1 MAQTRT
7 MTDSGSDPT
16 DPRKPDPDSGN
27 DPSSGQPTGWE
38 RPSPDSGSTAAGPS
52 SASSAPDWPTY
63 PPSGAESTRPLPPDQ
78 SYQQPYQQ
86 PYQPPYQPY
95 DPQSMPGYGSSSG
108 YPSADTPQ
116 SYPETP
122 APGAYGSNPYE
133 TTPYQGAYP
142 GYAAYGPAP
151 NHPQAVTAFVLGL
164 VGLVVCT
171 PVGIGGLVIGG
182 RVRKEID
189 AAPGQ
194 YSGRG
199 LATAGWVLGIIS
211 VVLLALAV
219 VFVIIGV
226 AAGAFS
232 N

>member
-1 MAQTRT
+1 MGA
-7 MTDSGSDPT
+7 PE
-16 DPRKPDPDSGN
+16 PRLGLDRRGTFV
-27 DPSSGQPTGWE
+27 GILGTGLAGL
-38 RPSPDSGSTAAGPS
+38 PAAEPE
-52 SASSAPDWPTY
+52 P
-63 PPSGAESTRPLPPDQ
+63 TRPLPPDQ

>member
-1 MAQTRT
+1 MGAPEPRLGLDRRGTFVGILG
-7 MTDSGSDPT
+7 SGLAGLPAA
-16 DPRKPDPDSGN
+16 
-27 DPSSGQPTGWE
+27 
-38 RPSPDSGSTAAGPS
+38 RPEP
-52 SASSAPDWPTY
+52 
-63 PPSGAESTRPLPPDQ
+63 TRPLPPDQ

-142 GYAAYGPAP
+142 GYAAYGPPP

>member
-1 MAQTRT
+1 
-7 MTDSGSDPT
+7 
-16 DPRKPDPDSGN
+16 
-27 DPSSGQPTGWE
+27 
-38 RPSPDSGSTAAGPS
+38 
-52 SASSAPDWPTY
+52 
-63 PPSGAESTRPLPPDQ
+63 
-78 SYQQPYQQ
+78 
-86 PYQPPYQPY
+86 
-95 DPQSMPGYGSSSG
+95 MP
-108 YPSADTPQ
+108 
-116 SYPETP
+116 
-122 APGAYGSNPYE
+122 
-133 TTPYQGAYP
+133 YP
-142 GYAAYGPAP
+142 GYAAYGPPP

-211 VVLLALAV
+211 VVLLVLAV